1 MARVCMRPGCERA
14 AAARLTFD
22 PVSCQAWLDVLV
34 DLPGSA
40 QEVCELHADRLT
52 LPRGWILC
60 DRRADEP
67 ALFVGAT
74 ASAPAASPAKV
85 VRRRRA
91 GASSPQVPP
100 ALDPAPA
107 ELFDAPLEPVVAEPL
122 ELPFRPSR
130 SNRSLLW
137 SRRSWRRLPARIRR
151 ELSASSPLLARA
163 FRATGDQ
170 HSVLTEGARP
180 VRPRAPDRRLDGT

>member
-1 MARVCMRPGCERA
+1 MARVCMRPGCELA

-34 DLPGSA
+34 DRPGSA

-52 LPRGWILC
+52 LPRGWMLC

-67 ALFVGAT
+67 ALFVGAST
-74 ASAPAASPAKV
+74 SAATPTAPAAPTAPSAPV
-85 VRRRRA
+85 VRRRRRSVA
-91 GASSPQVPP
+91 PQPSLTPP
-100 ALDPAPA
+100 APVAA
-107 ELFDAPLEPVVAEPL
+107 ELFDAPPDPL
-122 ELPFRPSR
+122 AAATPPP
-130 SNRSLLW
+130 
-137 SRRSWRRLPARIRR
+137 PAASEDPL

-163 FRATGDQ
+163 FRATGNQ

-180 VRPRAPDRRLDGT
+180 VRHRAPDRRLDDD